1 MCFLVCDMF
10 GEDEKLNADTEK
22 NFEKDCHICD
32 AIGHEIKAVN
42 HLMHR
47 KMLESAAKN
56 GVDKVTIMHGWIIA
70 YLYNNQDNDIF
81 QKNLESEFSISRS
94 SVTNIL
100 QLMEKKP
107 FSEIKISELC
117 ERAGVSRIS
126 FYRNFWYN

>member
-1 MCFLVCDMF
+1 MCDMF

-22 NFEKDCHICD
+22 NFEKDCHMCD

-81 QKNLESEFSISRS
+81 QK
-94 SVTNIL
+94 IL
-100 QLMEKKP
+100 K
-107 FSEIKISELC
+107 
-117 ERAGVSRIS
+117 AS
-126 FYRNFWYN
+126 FQFHAHP

>member
-1 MCFLVCDMF
+1 MCDMF

-56 GVDKVTIMHGWIIA
+56 GVDKVTIMHGWITIIRTT
-70 YLYNNQDNDIF
+70 IF
-81 QKNLESEFSISRS
+81 SRK
-94 SVTNIL
+94 IL
-100 QLMEKKP
+100 K
-107 FSEIKISELC
+107 
-117 ERAGVSRIS
+117 AS
-126 FYRNFWYN
+126 FQFHAHP